1 MEQRILVVE
10 DDRKIARLI
19 RDYLENSGF
28 RVISLFVGDEVIPQ
42 VKHSPP
48 DLILL
53 DLMLPGMD
61 GMSVCR
67 ELRKFSDIP
76 VIMITA
82 RVEEIDRL
90 LGLELGA
97 DDYICKPF
105 SPREVV
111 ARIKAVLRRCHGGTA
126 EPDSIA
132 LGPFVLDASRHY
144 VSIDDREL
152 KLTPSEF
159 KILKAMLSHP
169 EKAFSRSD
177 LVIRLQGYEFEGY
190 ERTIDSHI
198 KNLRKKIAAVRPGQD
213 IILSIYGIGY
223 KLNVQ
228 CLSDKQHPGN
238 IPVSTP

>member
-1 MEQRILVVE
+1 MAQQRILVVE
-10 DDRKIARLI
+10 DERKIARLI
-19 RDYLENSGF
+19 QDYLENAGF
-28 RVISLFVGDEVIPQ
+28 HVTMLAAGDEVISQ
-42 VKHSPP
+42 IKHAPP

-53 DLMLPGMD
+53 DVLLPKMD

-111 ARIKAVLRRCHGGTA
+111 ARIKAVLRRCQPRTA
-126 EPDSIA
+126 EPDTIA
-132 LGPFVLDASRHY
+132 FGPFVLDESSHY
-144 VSIDDREL
+144 ASIDDREL
-152 KLTPSEF
+152 NLTPSEF
-159 KILKAMLSHP
+159 KILKAMLAHP
-169 EKAFSRSD
+169 EKAFSRSE
-177 LVIRLQGYEFEGY
+177 LIIRLQGHEFEGY

-198 KNLRKKIAAVRPGQD
+198 KNLRKKIAAIRPEQE

-223 KLNVQ
+223 KLNAPG
-228 CLSDKQHPGN
+228 LSD
-238 IPVSTP
+238 I